1 MANQKTVDVSTFRT
15 IGILGG
21 MGPEATVRLFERI
34 IALTPAKRDQEHL
47 PILICNLPQ
56 IPDRTA
62 AIQGRGESPVPAAS
76 KGLQILAAGGADFI
90 AVPCNTIHHYF
101 HELQAAVNIPILH
114 LIAEVQCTAAQ
125 RWPNLRRLGL
135 LATDGTLQS
144 GVYQKFFA
152 AAGCEIIFPEPFRQ
166 QEIMS
171 CIYAIKAGEKRFR
184 EALAAGRDLLERR
197 AQGIILGCTELSL
210 VKNFLANDL
219 PIIDSIEVLAQACV
233 DIARGVREVPKQQIV
248 IC

>member
-1 MANQKTVDVSTFRT
+1 MSDFKPRT

-21 MGPEATVRLFERI
+21 MGPEATGRLFDRL

-47 PILICNLPQ
+47 PVLICNWPQ

-62 AIQGRGESPVPAAS
+62 AIKGQGESPVPMATR
-76 KGLQILAAGGADFI
+76 GLQVLAAGGADFVAI
-90 AVPCNTIHHYF
+90 PCNSIHHF
-101 HELQAAVNIPILH
+101 FSELQAAVNVPILH
-114 LIAEVQCTAAQ
+114 LIAEVHRAAIQ

-144 GVYQKFFA
+144 GAYQKLFA
-152 AAGCEIIFPEPFRQ
+152 QAGGEIIFPEPFRQ
-166 QEIMS
+166 QEVMS
-171 CIYAIKAGEKRFR
+171 SIYSIKAGEKRFR

-219 PIIDSIEVLAQACV
+219 PIIDSTEVLAQACV
-233 DIARGVREVPKQQIV
+233 DIARGVREVPRYEGV
-248 IC
+248 IL